1 MTFTYKPQGVCS
13 RVITFDID
21 ENLIVSNISFMGGCG
36 GNTQGVSKLA
46 EGMNAHE
53 LIKRLKGIECGM
65 RPTSCPDQL
74 ASAVEAA
81 LEEM

>member
-1 MTFTYKPQGVCS
+1 MTFSYKPQGVCS

-21 ENLIVSNISFMGGCG
+21 ENLIVSYIAFTGGCG